1 MNKILVID
9 QNAAIYRD
17 RLQAEFPALQIVT
30 DRDGNKLPH
39 DLSDIEVLISFCMGL
54 PQDFYRRAT
63 GLKWL
68 QCLATGVD
76 HVLRQPDLSPAV
88 VLTSGRGV
96 HGAPMRETVLFL
108 MQGISRNVARLVE
121 DNKAHIW
128 ERRFYSL
135 LYGRTAVVVGIGV
148 VGIAIGQ
155 LLKAF
160 GMRVI
165 GVTRTPR
172 QAEGFDDMLPMAQLN
187 AAAARADFLINVLPA
202 TAENARVF
210 GRELF
215 AAMKPSAYY
224 INAGRGQTTDEA
236 ALVEALQG
244 RRIAGAGLDVFQTE
258 PLPAGSPL
266 WELPNV
272 FITPHLG
279 GYTSDYEDLIMPL
292 ITENLRLYLAGRHSE
307 MQNIVKR

>member
-1 MNKILVID
+1 
-9 QNAAIYRD
+9 
-17 RLQAEFPALQIVT
+17 
-30 DRDGNKLPH
+30 
-39 DLSDIEVLISFCMGL
+39 
-54 PQDFYRRAT
+54 
-63 GLKWL
+63 
-68 QCLATGVD
+68 
-76 HVLRQPDLSPAV
+76 
-88 VLTSGRGV
+88 
-96 HGAPMRETVLFL
+96 
-108 MQGISRNVARLVE
+108 
-121 DNKAHIW
+121 
-128 ERRFYSL
+128 
-135 LYGRTAVVVGIGV
+135 
-148 VGIAIGQ
+148 
-155 LLKAF
+155 
-160 GMRVI
+160 MRVI